1 MTASSVVMTA
11 LLTAG
16 MAGASLVNDVREHVD
31 AEDFAAA
38 DKAIQAYRS
47 IRGVTPELM
56 VAITWIARGELASKQ
71 YDNADAHALE
81 ARKLAI
87 AEIQMHKMDAE
98 KQLPLALGAAIEVH
112 GQVLAA
118 RGERAEAI
126 AFLRG
131 ERTRFAGTSI
141 AARIQKNI
149 LLLSLEGHPAP
160 ALETAHWLGPQPAA
174 TTGHPVLLFFWAHWC
189 SDCKADIPVIAK
201 IASVFGPKGLLVMGP
216 TQHYGYVAGGE
227 DATPEQET
235 VYIEQVR
242 KEYYAPLAAMPAP
255 LSEKNFTN
263 YGASTTPT
271 LVLID
276 RHGIVRMYHP
286 GAMRYEELAA
296 RVAAII

>member
-1 MTASSVVMTA
+1 MTASSVLMSA

-31 AEDFAAA
+31 GQDFAAA
-38 DKAIQAYRS
+38 DKAIKAYRS
-47 IRGVTPELM
+47 VRGVTPELM

-71 YDNADAHALE
+71 YDKADAHALE

-87 AEIQMHKMDAE
+87 AEIEMRKMDAD

-118 RGERAEAI
+118 RGERAEAL

-160 ALETAHWLGPQPAA
+160 VLETAHWLGPQPTA

-189 SDCKADIPVIAK
+189 GDCKADIPVIAK

-235 VYIEQVR
+235 AYIEQVR
-242 KEYYAPLAAMPAP
+242 KEYYSPLAAMPAP

-286 GAMRYEELAA
+286 GAIRYEELAA